1 MNFKSLSLISG
12 IVLLSVSLVLL
23 FIPSLILEFWDVNPL
38 PEATFMGRRI
48 SMAFL
53 GMGLICILARNLP
66 QSESRKIISVGLLI
80 TFGSIS
86 ILGFT
91 EYFRGYAGLG
101 IILVATFEMLGAI
114 GFYVLGVKSKT

>member
-1 MNFKSLSLISG
+1 MNYKSLSLISG

-23 FIPSLILEFWDVNPL
+23 FTPSLILEFWGVNPL
-38 PEATFMGRRI
+38 PEAKFMGRRI

-53 GMGLICILARNLP
+53 GIGIMCILSRNLP

-91 EYFRGYAGLG
+91 EFYRGNAGLG
-101 IILVATFEMLGAI
+101 ILPVATFEMLGAI
-114 GFYVLGVKSKT
+114 GFYVLGIRSKT